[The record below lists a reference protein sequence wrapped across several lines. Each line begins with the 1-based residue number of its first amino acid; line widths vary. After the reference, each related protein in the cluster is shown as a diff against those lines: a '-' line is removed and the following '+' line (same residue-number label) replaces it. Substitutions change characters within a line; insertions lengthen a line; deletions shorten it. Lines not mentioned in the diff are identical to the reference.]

1 MSGLIDLQDCAG
13 GRGMMIHMQ
22 APRANALEPGMLS
35 ALEGAIGQVRAR
47 APGFLLLTGG
57 RNFTSGG
64 DVARFC
70 EAAEQGTVAD
80 YAGKVVPVL
89 QRVVMSLLTLPC
101 PVIAAARGAIT
112 GGGAGLLF
120 AADAAIVAPDAFVQ
134 PYYARMGF
142 APDGGWTALLPERIG
157 AGAAQGWLTA
167 DTRETAE
174 GLMRLGLAQ
183 GIADDPQAAALA
195 RVEEL
200 DPGALSE
207 IKALVW
213 DTPRLQA
220 VKARLDAETEAFR
233 RRIVTPQTHARMQ
246 GFLSSAGR

>member
-1 MSGLIDLQDCAG
+1 MSELIDLQDCAG
-13 GRGMMIHMQ
+13 GRGMMIRMQ

-35 ALEGAIGQVRAR
+35 ALEGVIGQVRAR
-47 APGFLLLTGG
+47 APEFLLLTGG
-57 RNFTSGG
+57 RNYTSGG
-64 DVARFC
+64 DVARFL
-70 EAAEQGTVAD
+70 EAAEQGAVAD

-89 QRVVMSLLTLPC
+89 QRIIMSLLTLPC

-157 AGAAQGWLTA
+157 AGAAQGWLMA
-167 DTRETAE
+167 DTREDAG
-174 GLMRLGLAQ
+174 GLLRLGLAQ
-183 GIADDPQAAALA
+183 EIADDPQAAALA
-195 RVEEL
+195 RMEEF
-200 DPGALSE
+200 DPGALAE

-213 DTPRLQA
+213 DAPRVNA
-220 VKARLDAETEAFR
+220 VKARLEAETEAFR

-246 GFLSSAGR
+246 RFLSDAGR